1 MVYGTVAQRT
11 LSDETRPY
19 TPARRFR
26 ALLYGLFLIAIGFW
40 VYILVIIVAGIGRF
54 VFSANLGSWLRPA
67 IWCSGVAVF
76 AGIFLCA
83 FELFVLLPHHSRR
96 THVPF
101 DRPQNEHLTVV
112 LTAYNDEASIRL
124 AVADFKQHPKV
135 RRVIVIDNNST
146 DHTSEEARQA
156 GAEVITETRQGYG
169 RAVFRGLSEALR
181 FEDTELTLLCEGD
194 MTFRAYDIDKFL
206 AYVPHAEIVNGTR
219 IVEQLRD
226 SETQLTTF
234 MYYGNF
240 FVGKVLEAKHVGQGT
255 FTDVGTT
262 YKVCRNDVLRRLLP
276 ALDPSVNLEFNAH
289 FLDVVL
295 ACGVRV
301 VECPV
306 TFHRRVGR
314 SKGGNTNDWRALKVG
329 LRMLAGLMLS
339 WQLARGRE

>member
-1 MVYGTVAQRT
+1 MVYGTVTERA

-19 TPARRFR
+19 TPRRRFR
-26 ALLYGLFLIAIGFW
+26 GLLYGLLLNAIGFSI
-40 VYILVIIVAGIGRF
+40 YILVILLATVHRF
-54 VFSANLGSWLRPA
+54 FSGHYLDAWLRHT

-76 AGIFLCA
+76 VGIFLCA
-83 FELFVLLPHHSRR
+83 FELFVLLPRYPRR
-96 THVPF
+96 SHIPF
-101 DRPQNEHLTVV
+101 DRPREQHLTVV
-112 LTAYNDEASIRL
+112 LTAYNDEESIPL
-124 AVADFKQHPKV
+124 AVADFRQHSMV
-135 RRVIVIDNNST
+135 RRVIVIDNNSR
-146 DHTSEEARQA
+146 DHTSEEARRA
-156 GAEVITETRQGYG
+156 GAEVVVETQQGYG
-169 RAVFRGLSEALR
+169 HSVFRALSEALR

-240 FVGKVLEAKHVGQGT
+240 FVGKLLEAKHVGQGT

-262 YKVCRNDVLRRLLP
+262 YKLCRNDVLRRLLP
-276 ALDPSVNLEFNAH
+276 VLDPRINLEFNAY
-289 FLDVVL
+289 FLDIVL
-295 ACGVRV
+295 ACGIRV

-329 LRMLAGLMLS
+329 LRMMAGLMLS
-339 WQLARGRE
+339 WRLARGRT